1 MEFLGETEPTAINDV
16 LATLMGGMAIGEM
29 THRLSHTMLDDRERD
44 ITRFLREAAA
54 LSLSILIKCAAAP
67 PPPLFRHNKNKPSLH
82 YFAISALQFAFFF
95 VPLHTF

>member
-1 MEFLGETEPTAINDV
+1 MEFLGETEPPAINDV

-44 ITRFLREAAA
+44 ITHFLREAAA

-67 PPPLFRHNKNKPSLH
+67 PTS
-82 YFAISALQFAFFF
+82 I
-95 VPLHTF
+95 